1 MFAWKKLFVT
11 SPQTDNCVAIVK
23 KKHYAQA
30 KDTRI
35 SVSLIFLQTKA
46 KLKNCKN
53 YAMAKAI
60 KFKMLFLDKTRNS
73 DERRSPHFHNNL
85 TTIRVP
91 VFNKR

>member
-35 SVSLIFLQTKA
+35 SVSQIVKQTKPKIING
-46 KLKNCKN
+46 KL
-53 YAMAKAI
+53 
-60 KFKMLFLDKTRNS
+60 RNGKS
-73 DERRSPHFHNNL
+73 NQIHHA
-85 TTIRVP
+85 VP
-91 VFNKR
+91 LQNMKLR